1 MQICKKINEQCRKAR
16 TCFHCG
22 AINGTVKKQGALKII
37 HDKFRAYNASNSV
50 KKVPPEAKVQ
60 FDRSFDEAK
69 KGNNE
74 VEKHYR
80 KAMDDL
86 NPLKVLNLF
95 RQVLPADCELLGMNP
110 SEGRPEMFIWQYI
123 PAPPICIRP
132 SVVQADASN
141 EDDLTV
147 KLTDIVWTSGLLR
160 SGIQSGQPIHT
171 LMVCGFCVID
181 VCKLC
186 H

>member
-1 MQICKKINEQCRKAR
+1 
-16 TCFHCG
+16 
-22 AINGTVKKQGALKII
+22 
-37 HDKFRAYNASNSV
+37 
-50 KKVPPEAKVQ
+50 
-60 FDRSFDEAK
+60 
-69 KGNNE
+69 
-74 VEKHYR
+74 
-80 KAMDDL
+80 MDDL

-132 SVVQADASN
+132 SVTQADASN

-171 LMVCGFCVID
+171 LIVSGFHLRIGTLTQVC
-181 VCKLC
+181 
-186 H
+186 

>member
-1 MQICKKINEQCRKAR
+1 
-16 TCFHCG
+16 
-22 AINGTVKKQGALKII
+22 
-37 HDKFRAYNASNSV
+37 
-50 KKVPPEAKVQ
+50 
-60 FDRSFDEAK
+60 
-69 KGNNE
+69 
-74 VEKHYR
+74 
-80 KAMDDL
+80 MDDL

-110 SEGRPEMFIWQYI
+110 GEGRPEMFIWQYI

-171 LMVCGFCVID
+171 LMVCSPA
-181 VCKLC
+181 
-186 H
+186 